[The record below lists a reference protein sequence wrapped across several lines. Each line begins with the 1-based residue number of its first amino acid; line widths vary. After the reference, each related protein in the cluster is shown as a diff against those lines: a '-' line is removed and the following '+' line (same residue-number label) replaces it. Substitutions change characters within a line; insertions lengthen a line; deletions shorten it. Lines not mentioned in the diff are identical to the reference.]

1 MVKSKNG
8 GTWFGNVDFAVV
20 IDGNWHKFT
29 GGF

>member
-1 MVKSKNG
+1 MVKAKG
-8 GTWFGNVDFAVV
+8 GDKFFGSVDFAVI

>member
-1 MVKSKNG
+1 MAKAKG
-8 GTWFGNVDFAVV
+8 GDKFFGTVEFAVV